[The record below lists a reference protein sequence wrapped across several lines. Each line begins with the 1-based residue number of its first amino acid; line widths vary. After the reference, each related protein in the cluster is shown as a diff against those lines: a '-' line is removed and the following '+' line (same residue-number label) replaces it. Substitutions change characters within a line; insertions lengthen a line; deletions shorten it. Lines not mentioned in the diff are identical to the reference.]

1 MHKWSWGNG
10 GRFVAPKDIS
20 TPEARVNSTQ
30 GDSNHK
36 TPKHP
41 NSKEKERQNLH
52 KTEIVGEKTS
62 QEKKNKTTKTKT
74 KTKLVQIC
82 GESATK
88 TRHSKHD
95 KRRQQN

>member
-62 QEKKNKTTKTKT
+62 QTKKQNNKKT